1 MRAQARTPPAPRGR
15 RYGSVMRRELLS
27 EIPEPSSMNVS
38 DAPVGDTNVT
48 AVTYD
53 SRQAGPGAVFVA
65 LRGANADGASFAR
78 DALNRGAVAVV
89 SEVSAPGDVTRPWIQ
104 VPDARLSLAALSA
117 TLYDNP
123 SEELTLVGIT
133 GTNG

>member
-1 MRAQARTPPAPRGR
+1 ML
-15 RYGSVMRRELLS
+15 RELLGK
-27 EIPEPSSMNVS
+27 IPEASSMNVS
-38 DAPVGDTNVT
+38 DASVGETNVT

-53 SRQAGPGAVFVA
+53 SRQAGPGSVFVA

-89 SEVSAPGDVTRPWIQ
+89 SEGGAPRDVTRPWIQ

-117 TLYDNP
+117 TL
-123 SEELTLVGIT
+123 
-133 GTNG
+133 